1 MLFVIQGEL
10 AMKKLILLLLFLVSV
25 CLPSRISA
33 NVDVRI
39 EVDRNV
45 EGKTNTQLSNQFVN
59 LELDDPDFSFNVEED
74 EDITSW
80 FTNIPEGF
88 VALAEEVDNEF
99 IKVSFTGQT
108 SEAKD
113 EVILVTVP
121 SGKISYMGSVIE
133 GQLSND
139 PDSEDSRYIITQ
151 QEIRAYYNQP
161 STISGYVGEQLEIQ
175 YVYIKLENDTFKET
189 IIDSI
194 LSTYNGLTATVI
206 DYDTDNI
213 AKVEYTGIPLQE
225 DDSLIHSI
233 LKNEHLNIS
242 ENDLTVPDREDVRF
256 DIRKRSI
263 TPDQPDQDDHEPTYT
278 IPYTGIE

>member
-175 YVYIKLENDTFKET
+175 YVYIKLENDTFRET

>member
-59 LELDDPDFSFNVEED
+59 LELDDPDFSFNVEEG

-88 VALAEEVDNEF
+88 AAVAEEVDNEF

-139 PDSEDSRYIITQ
+139 PDSEDSRYIITE

-175 YVYIKLENDTFKET
+175 YVYIKLENDTFRET

-263 TPDQPDQDDHEPTYT
+263 TPDQPDQDDPEPTYT

>member
-25 CLPSRISA
+25 CLSSRISA

-139 PDSEDSRYIITQ
+139 PDSEDSRYIITE

-175 YVYIKLENDTFKET
+175 YVYIKLENDTFRET

>member
-1 MLFVIQGEL
+1 
-10 AMKKLILLLLFLVSV
+10 MKKLILLLLFLVSV

-88 VALAEEVDNEF
+88 TAVAEEVDNEF

-139 PDSEDSRYIITQ
+139 PDSEDSRYIITE

-263 TPDQPDQDDHEPTYT
+263 TPDQLDQDDPEPTYT